1 MSSHGTH
8 THWQM
13 TINNYDETD
22 LALLRQGYPDHIRQ
36 LVYTLETGEEGTPHI
51 QAFIKMKR
59 DCRLTHMKKLFPRGH
74 FQYLD
79 SSEYKLNA
87 QRYAQKLDATADGP
101 ATITNGDPLHT
112 IEGSVRT
119 IINLMISDGVP
130 ITEVASRRG
139 EYEYIAVMEDYSMAK
154 VFVSATYKAMWK
166 DWGTT
171 MFRSLLEK
179 ADTHTHTHT
188 ADEQSVDIPVYQQ
201 DERGEFLR
209 EEEDD
214 DETSSS
220 SEGSCASGESSSGSE
235 DGSEESDC
243 SQYGGQG
250 SGLVRGEERPAQQRY
265 FLGRLLAPRANH

>member
-1 MSSHGTH
+1 MSTHGTH

-13 TINNYDETD
+13 TINNYDATD
-22 LALLRQGYPDHIRQ
+22 LALVQQGYPDNIRQ
-36 LVYTLETGEEGTPHI
+36 IVYTLESGKEGTPHI

-87 QRYAQKLDATADGP
+87 QRYAQKLDATAVSP

-112 IEGSVRT
+112 IEGTIRT
-119 IINLMISDGVP
+119 IINRMISDHTR
-130 ITEVASRRG
+130 IADLARCRREA
-139 EYEYIAVMEDYSMAK
+139 EYEAVMEDYTMAK

-171 MFRSLLEK
+171 MYRGLLEK

-188 ADEQSVDIPVYQQ
+188 EEEDSIDIDVYQE
-201 DERGEFLR
+201 DGRTEFLR
-209 EEEDD
+209 EETDG
-214 DETSSS
+214 DEEGCSEAGSSS
-220 SEGSCASGESSSGSE
+220 SGE
-235 DGSEESDC
+235 DGSEASHC
-243 SQYGGQG
+243 S
-250 SGLVRGEERPAQQRY
+250 
-265 FLGRLLAPRANH
+265 